1 MATKVKWNLERL
13 VAWPLT
19 QSPDPSDPPSEAFKP
34 KIVDTRN
41 LTERNREKVQSSIS
55 QLELIERQLEAEIA
69 ERQERLRHVRLSIKA
84 FIAAGDVLKA
94 GENDPS
100 EKPFSGSV
108 LLGRSAID
116 AMRDKKVEV

>member
-1 MATKVKWNLERL
+1 MATKAKWNLERL

-19 QSPDPSDPPSEAFKP
+19 QSPDPSDPPPPAFKP

-41 LTERNREKVQSSIS
+41 LTERNREKVESSIS

-84 FIAAGDVLKA
+84 FIAADDVLKA

-108 LLGRSAID
+108 LLGQLRNE
-116 AMRDKKVEV
+116 KVKV